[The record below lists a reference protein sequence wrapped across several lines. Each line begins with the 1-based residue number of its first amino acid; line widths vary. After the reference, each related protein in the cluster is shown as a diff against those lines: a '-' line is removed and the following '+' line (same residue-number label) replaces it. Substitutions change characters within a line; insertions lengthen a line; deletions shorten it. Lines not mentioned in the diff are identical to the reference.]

1 MARTTADSQ
10 SSSLD
15 DTVKLLI
22 ASLLVVFSLGGFYYF
37 SDTSLLY
44 RVLGLLAM
52 IIVASAIFFTTDRG
66 KSLTTFMSGARIEV
80 RKMVWPTRI
89 ETMQTTLIVIVMVA
103 ILAVILL
110 IVDSILGW
118 LVKLFLGTGG

>member
-1 MARTTADSQ
+1 MASTTADSQ

-15 DTVKLLI
+15 TVKLFI
-22 ASLLVVFSLGGFYYF
+22 ALLLVVLSLGGFYYF
-37 SDTSLLY
+37 SDISFLY
-44 RVLGLLAM
+44 RVLGLLAVV
-52 IIVASAIFFTTDRG
+52 IAAAAIFFTTARG
-66 KSLTTFMSGARIEV
+66 KRLITFMSSARIEV

-118 LVKLFLGTGG
+118 LVKLFLGAGG